1 MHILAKLARI
11 TAVFTLVRA
20 AFLYVSVYTF
30 YIYRMYVPM
39 VHTIKKE

>member
-30 YIYRMYVPM
+30 YI
-39 VHTIKKE
+39 